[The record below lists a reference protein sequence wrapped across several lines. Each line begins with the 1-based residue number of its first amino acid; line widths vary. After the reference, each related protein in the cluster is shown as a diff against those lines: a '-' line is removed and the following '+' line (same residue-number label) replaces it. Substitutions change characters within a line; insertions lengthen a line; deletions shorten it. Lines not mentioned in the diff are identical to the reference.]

1 VNRWVCIQL
10 GARGPAG
17 MISAPLADALFDADL
32 LDTVA
37 TPGRIDAA
45 GVRAADGSVVDA
57 LATCPEA

>member
-1 VNRWVCIQL
+1 
-10 GARGPAG
+10 